1 MTFRLYVIEPK
12 TKMYYVQLKTYNLK
26 DTAKRVFDI
35 EIESLK
41 EVANSIG
48 DDFTAAVNAILES
61 KGKLIVAGVGKSGLI
76 GRKIAATLASTG
88 TPGFFLHPGEAFHG
102 DLGMVEHND
111 LVILISYSGET
122 DEILKII
129 PFLKWN
135 NNRIISI
142 TGNPNSTIA
151 KNSDYH
157 LNVCITREACP
168 LELAPTSST
177 TVTLVMGDA
186 LAIALMEA
194 REFQHEDF
202 ARFHPGG
209 SLGRKLL
216 VKVKDLMR
224 KDNLPFIDKNAS
236 FTEMLLC
243 MSEGKLGM
251 VIVGTADKVEG
262 IVTDG
267 DLRRALLR
275 NPDTR
280 QLHIDDMMTINP
292 IIVESEEYIHQAEQL
307 MIERK
312 IATILVGSAQDRTIT
327 GVYQIYNG

>member
-1 MTFRLYVIEPK
+1 M
-12 TKMYYVQLKTYNLK
+12 K
-26 DTAKRVFDI
+26 DIAKRVFDI

-41 EVANSIG
+41 HVASSIG
-48 DDFTAAVNAILES
+48 DEFTDAVEAVLNS

-88 TPGFFLHPGEAFHG
+88 TPSFFLHPGEAFHG
-102 DLGMVEHND
+102 DLGMVEHDD

-122 DEILKII
+122 DEVLRII

-135 NNRIISI
+135 KNKIIGI
-142 TGNPNSTIA
+142 TGNAKSTIA
-151 KNSDYH
+151 KNSDHH

-177 TVTLVMGDA
+177 TTTLVMGDA
-186 LAIALMEA
+186 LAVALMEA
-194 REFQHEDF
+194 RQFQHEDF

-209 SLGRKLL
+209 SLGRKLV

-224 KDNLPFIDKNAS
+224 CDNLPFIHKGAS
-236 FTEMLLC
+236 FTELLLR

-251 VIVGTADKVEG
+251 VIVGDSNKIEG

-267 DLRRALLR
+267 DLRRALVR
-275 NPDTR
+275 NPDTSK
-280 QLHIDDMMTINP
+280 LYIDEMMTVNP
-292 IIVESEEYIHQAEQL
+292 VIVHPEEYISQAEQV
-307 MIERK
+307 MMEKK
-312 IATILVGSAQDRTIT
+312 ITTVLVGSVDSRKIE
-327 GVYQIYNG
+327 GVYQIYSI

>member
-1 MTFRLYVIEPK
+1 
-12 TKMYYVQLKTYNLK
+12 LK
-26 DTAKRVFDI
+26 DTAKRVFDV

-41 EVANSIG
+41 EVANAIG
-48 DDFTAAVNAILES
+48 DEFTDTVNAILES

-88 TPGFFLHPGEAFHG
+88 TPSFFLHPGEAFHG
-102 DLGMVEHND
+102 DLGMVEHDD

-122 DEILKII
+122 DEVLKII

-135 NNRIISI
+135 NNKIISI

-194 REFQHEDF
+194 RQFQHEDF

-224 KDNLPFIDKNAS
+224 KENLPFIDKNAS

-251 VIVGTADKVEG
+251 VIVGTVDRVEG

-275 NPDTR
+275 NTDTK

-292 IIVESEEYIHQAEQL
+292 VIVEPDEYIHQAEQL

-312 IATILVGSAQDRTIT
+312 IATILVGSAQNRTVT

>member
-1 MTFRLYVIEPK
+1 M
-12 TKMYYVQLKTYNLK
+12 K
-26 DTAKRVFDI
+26 DTAKKVFDI

-48 DDFTAAVNAILES
+48 DGFTAAVNAILES

-88 TPGFFLHPGEAFHG
+88 TPSFFLHPGEAFHG

-122 DEILKII
+122 DEVLKII

-135 NNRIISI
+135 NNKIISI

-157 LNVCITREACP
+157 LNVSITREACP

-224 KDNLPFIDKNAS
+224 KESLPFIDKNAS

-251 VIVGTADKVEG
+251 VIVGSADRVEG

-267 DLRRALLR
+267 DLRRALVR
-275 NPDTR
+275 NPDTK

-292 IIVESEEYIHQAEQL
+292 IIVEPDEYIHQAEQL
-307 MIERK
+307 MIDRK
-312 IATILVGSAQDRTIT
+312 IATILVGSAQNRTVT

>member
-1 MTFRLYVIEPK
+1 
-12 TKMYYVQLKTYNLK
+12 LK
-26 DTAKRVFDI
+26 DIAKRVFDI

-88 TPGFFLHPGEAFHG
+88 TPSFFLHPGEAFHG
-102 DLGMVEHND
+102 DLGMVEHDD

-122 DEILKII
+122 DEVLKII

-135 NNRIISI
+135 NNKIISI
-142 TGNPNSTIA
+142 TGNLNSTIA

-194 REFQHEDF
+194 RQFQHEDF

-224 KDNLPFIDKNAS
+224 KESLPFIDKGAS

-251 VIVGTADKVEG
+251 VVVGTADKVEG

-275 NPDTR
+275 NPDTK

-292 IIVESEEYIHQAEQL
+292 IIVEPEEYIHQAEQL

>member
-1 MTFRLYVIEPK
+1 MKEI
-12 TKMYYVQLKTYNLK
+12 
-26 DTAKRVFDI
+26 AKKVFDI

-41 EVANSIG
+41 EVANAVS
-48 DDFTAAVNAILES
+48 DDFTAAVNRILES

-88 TPGFFLHPGEAFHG
+88 TPSFFLHPGEAFHG
-102 DLGMVEHND
+102 DLGMVEPND

-122 DEILKII
+122 DEVLKII

-135 NNRIISI
+135 KNRIISI
-142 TGNPNSTIA
+142 TGNPKSTIA

-157 LNVCITREACP
+157 LNVAVSREACP

-177 TVTLVMGDA
+177 TATLVMGDA

-194 REFQHEDF
+194 RDFQHEDF

-243 MSEGKLGM
+243 MSEGKLGL
-251 VIVGTADKVEG
+251 VIVGNAGKIEG
-262 IVTDG
+262 LVTDG
-267 DLRRALLR
+267 DLRRALVR
-275 NPDTR
+275 NPDTS

-292 IIVESEEYIHQAEQL
+292 VIIDPEEYINQAEHL

-312 IATILVGSAQDRTIT
+312 IATILVGSAADRTIS